1 MPHPLLMPTFSKQ
14 IVRIFEKI
22 SENKTSLNGWG
33 KTFGKQIHFKKV
45 ERERSAWGRKYLV
58 LKNSN
63 LVEED
68 IIICRR
74 KL

>member
-14 IVRIFEKI
+14 IVRICEKI

-45 ERERSAWGRKYLV
+45 ERDQLG
-58 LKNSN
+58 
-63 LVEED
+63 
-68 IIICRR
+68 
-74 KL
+74 